1 MSMEESIVDLEVKVA
16 FQEKWIAE
24 LDDVV
29 RALRDEIDELRG
41 EVVRL
46 TDQLAAAGTETPHEK
61 PPHY

>member
-1 MSMEESIVDLEVKVA
+1 MNVADSIIDLEVKLA

-29 RALRDEIDELRG
+29 RALRDEIDELRS
-41 EVVRL
+41 EVTRL
-46 TDQLAAAGTETPHEK
+46 GDQVNATGTETPHEK